1 MLKSPSPAMCK
12 PILGFYI
19 AGDGRS
25 PEKRR
30 ELLMMPQFK
39 GLGFTS
45 LQTYKT
51 HCGFISLTEKCR

>member
-1 MLKSPSPAMCK
+1 MCK

-30 ELLMMPQFK
+30 QLLMMPHFK
-39 GLGFTS
+39 NSNLKAI
-45 LQTYKT
+45 L
-51 HCGFISLTEKCR
+51 INIV